1 MTIAPQRN
9 PGPIR
14 RLQAPNSLGVGNLAA
29 GGHLSQLRYQ
39 AVVWES
45 DGKAYSR
52 ATYKTERAAKEAV
65 GSGHGHVYDL
75 SLRMRIA

>member
-1 MTIAPQRN
+1 MSAPDRN

-14 RLQAPNSLGVGNLAA
+14 RLQEPNHLGVGNIAQ
-29 GGHLSQLRYQ
+29 GSHLSQLRYQ

-45 DGKAYSR
+45 DGRAYSR
-52 ATYKTERAAKEAV
+52 ATYKTEMAAKEAV
-65 GSGHGHVYDL
+65 GSGRGHVYDL